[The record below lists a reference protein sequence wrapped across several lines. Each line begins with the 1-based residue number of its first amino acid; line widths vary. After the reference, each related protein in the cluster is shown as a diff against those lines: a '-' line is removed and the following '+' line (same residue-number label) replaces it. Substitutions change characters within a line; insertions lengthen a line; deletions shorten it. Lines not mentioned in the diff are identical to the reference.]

1 MSEGCIVQS
10 PITIDA
16 VSAPSLVE
24 AQSNAVAVDVEQASL
39 VVDVIGSPISVEVE
53 TTPIVVEVLQ
63 NALITVPAIAGYRNF
78 NIETNGQ
85 AIFDLPYAIAN
96 PDKSRLY
103 LNGQKLT
110 YGVDYVIN
118 ASVLNYSGV
127 YLNPLT
133 DYLEIYW

>member
-24 AQSNAVAVDVEQASL
+24 AQSNAVAVDVEQSSL

-85 AIFDLPYAIAN
+85 AIFDLPEWSKADLWGGLR
-96 PDKSRLY
+96 DKRLSVELLGCVPKSTDRLFRNLLVGGY
-103 LNGQKLT
+103 H
-110 YGVDYVIN
+110 VFV
-118 ASVLNYSGV
+118 AS
-127 YLNPLT
+127 
-133 DYLEIYW
+133 